1 MISDST
7 SKYQSAAKELR
18 KLLKSP
24 LLETHFSKRTVQW
37 KFIPKCAPWY
47 SDFGERFIGLT
58 KLNLKQVLG
67 RANVR
72 LFEIQ
77 TIVTE
82 IGAILNDHPVIF
94 IFSNVNDKQPLT
106 PSHLLYGR
114 SIAALPHPLSEE
126 NEWN

>member
-72 LFEIQ
+72 LFEVQ

-82 IGAILNDHPVIF
+82 IG
-94 IFSNVNDKQPLT
+94 NVNDKQPLT